1 MLGKPVTTYKDIVS
15 GKLSSMPAAA
25 PPKNALA
32 VCVQPSPY
40 PPPPSSKI
48 VPPGT
53 MGKLGPLN
61 KGAEEPISAEDA
73 AQVAEPVGRE
83 RTSAC

>member
-1 MLGKPVTTYKDIVS
+1 MLGTPVTTYKDIVS
-15 GKLSSMPAAA
+15 GKLSSMPASA
-25 PPKNALA
+25 PPNNALA
-32 VCVQPSPY
+32 ICVQPLVQY

-48 VPPGT
+48 ALPRIV
-53 MGKLGPLN
+53 LGPLN

-73 AQVAEPVGRE
+73 AQEVEPVGPE

>member
-15 GKLSSMPAAA
+15 GKLSSMPASA
-25 PPKNALA
+25 PPKNA

-48 VPPGT
+48 APQGT
-53 MGKLGPLN
+53 VGKLGPLD

-73 AQVAEPVGRE
+73 AQVADPVGRE
-83 RTSAC
+83 RTSAR